1 MLRCDTPERGR
12 KGKKS
17 SGGGGRKKKHAALHK
32 GSHMLSTVG
41 QTDLAFLSK
50 RAHATSLWCAFSPSG
65 PSDIVSQTAGSTS
78 QTLGLLGPL
87 QSADFEASTQSTG
100 FDECHLR

>member
-32 GSHMLSTVG
+32 GNHMLSTVG
-41 QTDLAFLSK
+41 QTDLAFL
-50 RAHATSLWCAFSPSG
+50 
-65 PSDIVSQTAGSTS
+65 
-78 QTLGLLGPL
+78 
-87 QSADFEASTQSTG
+87 
-100 FDECHLR
+100 